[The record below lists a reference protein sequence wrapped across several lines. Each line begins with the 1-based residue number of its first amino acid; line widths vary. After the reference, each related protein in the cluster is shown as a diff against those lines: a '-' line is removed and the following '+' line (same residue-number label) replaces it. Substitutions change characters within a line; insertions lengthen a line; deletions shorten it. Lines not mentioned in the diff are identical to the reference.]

1 MKTYIKFL
9 INLFN
14 ISLLKIFIIF
24 FIIIL
29 ITNILEQIEFFKNI
43 DLSFFY
49 LFFLSLLNTPSV
61 LFEIL
66 PFIFL
71 LGTQVFFIHLIDK
84 NELQVFKYS
93 GLNNIK
99 IIKILGLYS
108 FILGIIMVI
117 FFYNGSSILKNSYLL
132 IKNNYSDDNKYLAV
146 ITENGLWIKDE
157 INDNINESR
166 RIDISNVFS
175 SNRLSLGNSF
185 ESGESITLGLN
196 FKKEKVNVDNK
207 IDKIEEY
214 IDFKLAS
221 VFRLDEEKNIPT
233 SSTLNKKN
241 SNIFGE
247 FNFKPTRNISLGY
260 NFSLTD
266 DLNTFE
272 YNSLITK
279 IEFGNFITQFDYLEE
294 RGAVG
299 STNIIEN
306 TTKYN
311 FDNQNSISF
320 NTRRNRKL
328 DLTEYYD
335 LVYEYK
341 NDCLVAGVKYK
352 KNYYNDADIKPVE
365 ELFFS
370 ITIVPLGTFSPDKM
384 ALK

>member
-14 ISLLKIFIIF
+14 ISLLKIFITF

-157 INDNINESR
+157 INDNINIINARQVNNEFLLNVSITKFNKDFDLVEVLHSER
-166 RIDISNVFS
+166 VDITSKKWKIFNPIT
-175 SNRLSLGNSF
+175 LKGNSQSTLNELILHSNF
-185 ESGESITLGLN
+185 DLQKINSLFSNLSSLSIIDLITLRKSYMSLNYSVTDINSHLLKIVSYPVYLTLITIFSAIIMFNIGYQKNTFYKITLGIFLSVIIYYINN
-196 FKKEKVNVDNK
+196 FLSVLGTNEK
-207 IDKIEEY
+207 
-214 IDFKLAS
+214 
-221 VFRLDEEKNIPT
+221 IPV
-233 SSTLNKKN
+233 TL
-241 SNIFGE
+241 SIFL
-247 FNFKPTRNISLGY
+247 P
-260 NFSLTD
+260 
-266 DLNTFE
+266 
-272 YNSLITK
+272 LI
-279 IEFGNFITQFDYLEE
+279 ILSIINFI
-294 RGAVG
+294 
-299 STNIIEN
+299 SII
-306 TTKYN
+306 
-311 FDNQNSISF
+311 
-320 NTRRNRKL
+320 KL
-328 DLTEYYD
+328 NE
-335 LVYEYK
+335 K
-341 NDCLVAGVKYK
+341 
-352 KNYYNDADIKPVE
+352 
-365 ELFFS
+365 
-370 ITIVPLGTFSPDKM
+370 
-384 ALK
+384 